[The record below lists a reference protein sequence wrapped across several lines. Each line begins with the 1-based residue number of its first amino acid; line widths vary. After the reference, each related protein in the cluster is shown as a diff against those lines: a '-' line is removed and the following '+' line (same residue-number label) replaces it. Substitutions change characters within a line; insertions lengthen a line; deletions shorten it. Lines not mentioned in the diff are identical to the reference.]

1 MAHGERIA
9 VVETRIMTLIE
20 QHREA
25 TAERREAFEKLER
38 QVAALRDEVLALF
51 QKQRE
56 ENTAQ
61 HQATDQRLEALE
73 RPFQTAGTIRDVLR
87 VQWKTAA
94 TLAAI
99 IGTIYGSWSGAFAR
113 LGAWLAT
120 FR

>member
-1 MAHGERIA
+1 MSPAAGGSAAAHGERIA

-56 ENTAQ
+56 E
-61 HQATDQRLEALE
+61 
-73 RPFQTAGTIRDVLR
+73 R

-94 TLAAI
+94 TLAAL